1 MSVALAAVL
10 LLWLAGNLMTMVVG
24 LVRSQV
30 LAAEVSGMLDRIV
43 PSAIRAQDELAGSAG
58 RRPERRWIEQDCSFT
73 SDGSGWIAYG
83 YRETCVLRSVSA
95 WQVDSAQE
103 AGALLPVPDV
113 DLPSHGGCLR
123 LGPVGEVGVVD
134 RPEATYVDLDVPDA
148 DLWCTAA
155 ARDASGAREL
165 VGDRTPLDSGRWLVV
180 EEQQPLVDEPI
191 GCTRW
196 SVVLCGNPWL
206 VHAYG
211 DWPSGPVTGSGQS
224 RR

>member
-1 MSVALAAVL
+1 MSAALAAVL
-10 LLWLAGNLMTMVVG
+10 LLWLAGNLTVVVVG
-24 LVRSQV
+24 LARSRV
-30 LAAEVSGMLDRIV
+30 LAGEVSGMLDRIV

-58 RRPERRWIEQDCSFT
+58 RRPERRWIEQHCSFA

-83 YRETCVLRSVSA
+83 YRETCVMRSVSA
-95 WQVDSAQE
+95 WQVDSEQE
-103 AGALLPVPDV
+103 ARALLPVPGGDV
-113 DLPSHGGCLR
+113 ASPAGCLR

-134 RPEATYVDLDVPDA
+134 RPEATYVDLDVVDA
-148 DLWCTAA
+148 AMWCTTASH
-155 ARDASGAREL
+155 DAPGAREL
-165 VGDRTPLDSGRWLVV
+165 VGDRTPVNSGRWLVV

-211 DWPSGPVTGSGQS
+211 DWPSGPVTGSGQP